1 MVSRGG
7 LQRCGGHVSSF
18 TRPNFLHVC
27 RGGLCEEDLST
38 RVSNLPIEA
47 LRGPITTW
55 FAQAGVRNAV
65 VRSPTG
71 SGKSTQVP
79 QMLLDH
85 GIAGDKRIV
94 VLQPRRIAAR
104 MLAARVAKERGVRL
118 GDEVGYQVRFENV
131 SSAKT
136 RILYVTEGVMLRHLL
151 DDPKLG
157 KVGCLVIDE
166 FHERHLDGDL
176 CLAWAKAVQ
185 REHRPDLRILVMSA
199 TIAPGP
205 LQEFMAPCEVL
216 DSEGRTYPVEIGY
229 QAPGRDK
236 AGFPE
241 AVWDQAARAAEDLIV
256 KRGLDGDLLVFM
268 PGGHEIRKT
277 IAAMSGRSFAKGFRI
292 LPLHG
297 ELTPAQQ
304 DEAVQPGGSRRIIV
318 STNVAETSLT
328 IEGVRG
334 VIDSGL
340 ARIASYEVRRGINTL
355 MVQKISRASADQ
367 RTGRAG
373 RLGPGVC
380 VRLWPEREHMNRLES
395 ELPEIL
401 RLDLSEALLA
411 LAVVSEKVG
420 MKFGWFEAPAADAEI
435 RAMRMLRD
443 LGAIEHGKDTL
454 TAVGRKMAEFP
465 LHPRFSRMLLTAQ
478 EQGCVQEACLCAAI
492 AQGWDLLLRGDERVK
507 RKQEEFFQR
516 HDLSEFQSLMRAFEK
531 AASLQ
536 FDPQA
541 CAPWG
546 IHARAAFEAMRSAE
560 QLLRLSRRGKRED
573 RETGRQGDGET
584 ESEEQEHEQEAG
596 AVELA
601 KCLLSAFSDHLGV
614 ETMGG
619 SRVYALAAGYKG
631 HLDKDAHI
639 KPPPMLVAAE
649 VAEIQG
655 KALQVKLSLTTRVEE
670 EWLRELF
677 PHDLTTSQRAA
688 YDALN
693 KRVMNLE
700 ETRFRDLVLRCKE
713 RGEPDAGLAA
723 SLLAE
728 EIVAGRVELPN
739 WTERHDQ
746 WITRLNCLAEWMP
759 ELELPTIG
767 DDDRRL
773 LIEQMCYGAVAV
785 RQLRERTPDGALNS
799 WLSAAQRD
807 LLEQFA
813 PERVKLANG
822 RTARVEYRKGAPP
835 QISAVLQHLYDTN
848 ENPRVAGGKVS
859 VTVEILAPS
868 QRPVQTTG
876 DLGNFW
882 KTSYAAV
889 KTQLKGRYPKH
900 EWR

>member
-1 MVSRGG
+1 MSVRRS
-7 LQRCGGHVSSF
+7 
-18 TRPNFLHVC
+18 
-27 RGGLCEEDLST
+27 E
-38 RVSNLPIEA
+38 LPIET
-47 LRGPITTW
+47 LRGPITQW
-55 FAQAGVRNAV
+55 FAQGGVRNAV

-104 MLAARVAKERGVRL
+104 MLASRVAQERNVRP
-118 GDEVGYQVRFENV
+118 GEEAGYQVRFENV
-131 SSAKT
+131 SSSST
-136 RILYVTEGVMLRHLL
+136 RILFVTEGVMLRHLL

-185 REHRPDLRILVMSA
+185 REHRPDLRIIVMSA

-205 LQEFMAPCEVL
+205 LKDFMAPCEVF
-216 DSEGRTYPVEIGY
+216 DSEGRTFPVEIGY
-229 QAPGRDK
+229 QTPLKDK

-256 KRGLDGDLLVFM
+256 KRKADGDLLVFM

-277 IAAMSGRSFAKGFRI
+277 IAAVSGRGFARGFRI

-304 DEAVQPGGSRRIIV
+304 DEVLQPGGSRRIIV

-328 IEGVRG
+328 IEGVRA
-334 VIDSGL
+334 VIDGGL
-340 ARIASYEVRRGINTL
+340 ARVANYDVRRGINTL
-355 MVQKISRASADQ
+355 TVQKISRASADQ
-367 RTGRAG
+367 RAGRAG

-380 VRLWPEREHMNRLES
+380 VRLWPEREHVNRAES
-395 ELPEIL
+395 DLPEIR
-401 RLDLSEALLA
+401 RLDLSEAMLT

-420 MKFGWFEAPAADAEI
+420 MTFDWFEAPATESLERATNMLKALGALDHGDHRI
-435 RAMRMLRD
+435 TPLGRAMS
-443 LGAIEHGKDTL
+443 A
-454 TAVGRKMAEFP
+454 FP

-478 EQGCVQEACLCAAI
+478 ELGCVEDAALCAAI
-492 AQGWDLLLRGDERVK
+492 AQGRDILLKPTEQTR
-507 RKQEEFFQR
+507 RKQEEFSHR
-516 HDLSEFQSLMRAFEK
+516 HDLSEFEALMRAFDK
-531 AASLQ
+531 AHSLN

-541 CAPWG
+541 CGPWG
-546 IHARAAFEAMRSAE
+546 IHARAAYEAMRSAD
-560 QLLRLSRRGKRED
+560 QLLRLGARSSRRD
-573 RETGRQGDGET
+573 
-584 ESEEQEHEQEAG
+584 ESTSSPEA
-596 AVELA
+596 LA

-614 ETMGG
+614 ETSSG

-655 KALQVKLSLTTRVEE
+655 KALQVKLNLTTRVEE
-670 EWLRELF
+670 DWLRELF
-677 PHDLTTSQRAA
+677 PDDLTTGQRAA
-688 YDALN
+688 YDATN

-723 SLLAE
+723 TLLAE
-728 EIVAGRVELPN
+728 EIMAGRLELPN

-759 ELELPTIG
+759 ELELPPIG

-773 LIEQMCYGAVAV
+773 IIEQMCLGAIAY
-785 RQLRERTPDGALNS
+785 RQLKDRTPDGALNA
-799 WLSAAQRD
+799 WLSAPQRD
-807 LLEQFA
+807 LLECYA

-822 RTARVEYRKGAPP
+822 RMVRVEYRKGAPP
-835 QISAVLQHLYDTN
+835 QISVILQQLYDTN

-859 VTVEILAPS
+859 VLVELLAPN

-889 KTQLKGRYPKH
+889 KTQLKGRYPRH

>member
-1 MVSRGG
+1 MR
-7 LQRCGGHVSSF
+7 
-18 TRPNFLHVC
+18 
-27 RGGLCEEDLST
+27 
-38 RVSNLPIEA
+38 
-47 LRGPITTW
+47 W
-55 FAQAGVRNAV
+55 FAQGGVRNAV

-104 MLAARVAKERGVRL
+104 MLAARVAQERGARL
-118 GDEVGYQVRFENV
+118 GEEVGYQVRFENV
-131 SSAKT
+131 SNSRT

-185 REHRPDLRILVMSA
+185 REHRPDLRILVMSG

-205 LQEFMAPCEVL
+205 LQDFMAPCEIF
-216 DSEGRTYPVEIGY
+216 DSEGRTFPVEIGY
-229 QAPGRDK
+229 QTPLRDK

-241 AVWDQAARAAEDLIV
+241 AVWDQAARAAEELIV
-256 KRGLDGDLLVFM
+256 KRGVEGDLLVFM

-277 IAAMSGRSFAKGFRI
+277 ITAMSGRSFAKGMRI

-304 DEAVQPGGSRRIIV
+304 DEAVQPGGPRRIIV

-340 ARIASYEVRRGINTL
+340 ARIASYDARRGINTL
-355 MVQKISRASADQ
+355 TVQKISRASADQ
-367 RTGRAG
+367 RAGRGG

-380 VRLWPEREHMNRLES
+380 MRLWPEREHGNRAES
-395 ELPEIL
+395 ELPEIR
-401 RLDLSEALLA
+401 RLDLSEAMLT
-411 LAVVSEKVG
+411 LAVVSEKIG
-420 MKFGWFEAPAADAEI
+420 MAFEWFEAPAAEAME
-435 RAMRMLRD
+435 RALKMLHD
-443 LGAIEHGKDTL
+443 LGAFEHEAERL
-454 TAVGRKMAEFP
+454 TSLGRAMAAFP

-478 EQGCVQEACLCAAI
+478 ELGCMEDAALCAAI
-492 AQGWDLLLRGDERVK
+492 AQGRDLLLRGDERVK
-507 RKQEEFFQR
+507 RKQEDLFHR
-516 HDLSEFQSLMRAFEK
+516 HDLSEFEALMRAFDK
-531 AASLQ
+531 AESLK
-536 FDPQA
+536 FDPQG

-546 IHARAAFEAMRSAE
+546 IHARAAFEALRSAD
-560 QLLRLSRRGKRED
+560 QLLRLCRRGERKGE
-573 RETGRQGDGET
+573 GQGERTDQ
-584 ESEEQEHEQEAG
+584 EQEQGQDQEGGKSVA
-596 AVELA
+596 LA

-614 ETMGG
+614 ETMSG

-631 HLDKDAHI
+631 HLDKDAHL

-677 PHDLTTSQRAA
+677 PDDLTTTQRAA
-688 YDALN
+688 YDAIN

-700 ETRFRDLVLRCKE
+700 ETRFRDLVLRCRE

-723 SLLAE
+723 TLLAE

-739 WTERHDQ
+739 WTERHEQ

-759 ELELPTIG
+759 ELELPAIG
-767 DDDRRL
+767 EEDRRL
-773 LIEQMCYGAVAV
+773 LIEQICYGAVAV
-785 RQLRERTPDGALNS
+785 RQLRERTPDGALNA

-807 LLEQFA
+807 LLDRYA

-822 RTARVEYRKGAPP
+822 KMVRVEYRKGAPP
-835 QISAVLQHLYDTN
+835 QVSVILQQLYDTL
-848 ENPRVAGGKVS
+848 ENPRVGGGKVS
-859 VTVEILAPS
+859 VTVEILAPN

-889 KTQLKGRYPKH
+889 KTQLKGRYPRH

>member
-1 MVSRGG
+1 
-7 LQRCGGHVSSF
+7 
-18 TRPNFLHVC
+18 
-27 RGGLCEEDLST
+27 
-38 RVSNLPIEA
+38 
-47 LRGPITTW
+47 
-55 FAQAGVRNAV
+55 
-65 VRSPTG
+65 
-71 SGKSTQVP
+71 
-79 QMLLDH
+79 
-85 GIAGDKRIV
+85 
-94 VLQPRRIAAR
+94 
-104 MLAARVAKERGVRL
+104 
-118 GDEVGYQVRFENV
+118 
-131 SSAKT
+131 
-136 RILYVTEGVMLRHLL
+136 
-151 DDPKLG
+151 
-157 KVGCLVIDE
+157 VGCLVIDE

-205 LQEFMAPCEVL
+205 LQEFMAPCEVF
-216 DSEGRTYPVEIGY
+216 DSEGRTFPVEIGY
-229 QAPGRDK
+229 QAPLKDK

-241 AVWDQAARAAEDLIV
+241 AVWDQAARAAEELIV
-256 KRGLDGDLLVFM
+256 KRGVEGDLLVFM
-268 PGGHEIRKT
+268 PGGHEIRRT
-277 IAAMSGRSFAKGFRI
+277 ISALSGRSFAKGIRI

-304 DEAVQPGGSRRIIV
+304 DEAVQPGGARRIIV

-328 IEGVRG
+328 IEGVRA

-340 ARIASYEVRRGINTL
+340 ARIASYDVRRGINTL
-355 MVQKISRASADQ
+355 TVQKISRASADQ
-367 RTGRAG
+367 RAGRAG
-373 RLGPGVC
+373 RLGPGTC
-380 VRLWPEREHMNRLES
+380 VRLWPEREHGNRAES
-395 ELPEIL
+395 ELPEIR
-401 RLDLSEALLA
+401 RLDLSEAMLT

-420 MKFGWFEAPAADAEI
+420 MTFDWYEAPTAEAME
-435 RAMRMLRD
+435 RAVRMLHD
-443 LGAIEHGKDTL
+443 LGATVGVQALACLDEDSDRLKPALQRVSALQQASLL
-454 TAVGRKMAEFP
+454 TPLGRAMAAFP

-478 EQGCVQEACLCAAI
+478 ELDCVQDAALCAAI
-492 AQGWDLLLRGDERVK
+492 AQGRDLLLRGDERVK

-516 HDLSEFQSLMRAFEK
+516 HDLSEFESLMRAFDK
-531 AASLQ
+531 AESLN

-546 IHARAAFEAMRSAE
+546 IHARAAHEALRSAE
-560 QLLRLSRRGKRED
+560 QLLRLCRRGRRGD
-573 RETGRQGDGET
+573 AETGREEDEK
-584 ESEEQEHEQEAG
+584 EQEDSKS
-596 AVELA
+596 VRLA

-614 ETMGG
+614 ETMTG

-631 HLDKDAHI
+631 HLDKDAHL

-655 KALQVKLSLTTRVEE
+655 KALQVKLNLTTRVEE

-677 PHDLTTSQRAA
+677 PDDLTTAQRAA
-688 YDALN
+688 YDAMN

-723 SLLAE
+723 TLLAE

-739 WTERHDQ
+739 WTERHEQ

-759 ELELPTIG
+759 ELEMPSIG
-767 DDDRRL
+767 DEDRKL

-785 RQLRERTPDGALNS
+785 RQLRERTPDGALNA

-807 LLEQFA
+807 LLDRFA

-822 RTARVEYRKGAPP
+822 KMARVEYRKGASP
-835 QISAVLQHLYDTN
+835 QISVILQQLYDTN
-848 ENPRVAGGKVS
+848 ENPRVAGGKISVS
-859 VTVEILAPS
+859 VEILAPN

-889 KTQLKGRYPKH
+889 KTQLKGRYPRH

>member
-1 MVSRGG
+1 MSHR
-7 LQRCGGHVSSF
+7 
-18 TRPNFLHVC
+18 T
-27 RGGLCEEDLST
+27 ST
-38 RVSNLPIEA
+38 LPIEA
-47 LRGPITTW
+47 LREPITKW

-85 GIAGDKRIV
+85 DLSGDKRIV

-104 MLAARVAKERGVRL
+104 MLASRVAQERGVKL
-118 GDEVGYQVRFENV
+118 GEEVGYQVRFENV
-131 SSAKT
+131 SSART
-136 RILYVTEGVMLRHLL
+136 RILFVTEGVMLRHLL

-185 REHRPDLRILVMSA
+185 REHRPDLRIVVMSA

-205 LQEFMAPCEVL
+205 LKEFMAPCEIF
-216 DSEGRTYPVEIGY
+216 DSEGRTFPVEIGY
-229 QAPGRDK
+229 QTPLKDK

-256 KRGLDGDLLVFM
+256 KRGVEGDLLVFM

-277 IAAMSGRSFAKGFRI
+277 MAAMSGRSFAKGCRI

-304 DEAVQPGGSRRIIV
+304 DEVLQPGGSRRIIV

-328 IEGVRG
+328 IEGVRA
-334 VIDSGL
+334 VIDGGL
-340 ARIASYEVRRGINTL
+340 ARIASYDVRRGINTL
-355 MVQKISRASADQ
+355 TVQKISRASADQ
-367 RTGRAG
+367 RAGRAG

-380 VRLWPEREHMNRLES
+380 VRLWPEREHGNRAES
-395 ELPEIL
+395 ELPEL
-401 RLDLSEALLA
+401 RRLDLSEAMLTLS
-411 LAVVSEKVG
+411 VVSEKIG
-420 MKFGWFEAPAADAEI
+420 MGFEWFEAPTAE
-435 RAMRMLRD
+435 ALEHAGRMLHE
-443 LGAIEHGKDTL
+443 LGAYEHDSERL
-454 TAVGRKMAEFP
+454 TPLGRRMSAFP

-478 EQGCVQEACLCAAI
+478 ELGCVEDAALCAAI
-492 AQGWDLLLRGDERVK
+492 AQGRDLLLKGDERVK

-516 HDLSEFQSLMRAFEK
+516 HDYSEFESLMRAFDK
-531 AASLQ
+531 AESLK

-541 CAPWG
+541 CSVWG
-546 IHARAAFEAMRSAE
+546 IHARASFEAMRSAD
-560 QLLRLSRRGKRED
+560 QLLRLCRRG
-573 RETGRQGDGET
+573 QGNGQSET
-584 ESEEQEHEQEAG
+584 ESLPEESRSVA
-596 AVELA
+596 LA

-619 SRVYALAAGYKG
+619 SRVYSLAAGYKG
-631 HLDKDAHI
+631 HLDKEAHLR
-639 KPPPMLVAAE
+639 PPPMLVAAE

-655 KALQVKLSLTTRVEE
+655 KALQVKLNLTTRVEE
-670 EWLRELF
+670 EWLQELF
-677 PHDLTTSQRAA
+677 PGDLTTQQRAA
-688 YDALN
+688 YDAAN

-728 EIVAGRVELPN
+728 EIVSGRIELPN

-759 ELELPTIG
+759 ELELPAIG
-767 DDDRRL
+767 EDDKRL

-785 RQLRERTPDGALNS
+785 RQLKDRTPDGALNS
-799 WLSAAQRD
+799 WLSSSQRE
-807 LLEQFA
+807 LLDRYA
-813 PERVKLANG
+813 PERVKIANG
-822 RTARVEYRKGAPP
+822 KMVRVEYRKGAVP
-835 QISAVLQHLYDTN
+835 QISVILQQLYDTN

-859 VTVEILAPS
+859 VSVEILAPN

-882 KTSYAAV
+882 KTSYLAV
-889 KTQLKGRYPKH
+889 KTQLKGRYPRH